1 MVKFILSACVIYKS
15 DIGNVEILSVSWS
28 FFKFIKFLNSGIV
41 TYRNI
46 QVTIQLMLKIYCN
59 KYVHAASPWI

>member
-15 DIGNVEILSVSWS
+15 DTGNVKILSVSSS

-41 TYRNI
+41 YRNI
-46 QVTIQLMLKIYCN
+46 QVTY
-59 KYVHAASPWI
+59 S